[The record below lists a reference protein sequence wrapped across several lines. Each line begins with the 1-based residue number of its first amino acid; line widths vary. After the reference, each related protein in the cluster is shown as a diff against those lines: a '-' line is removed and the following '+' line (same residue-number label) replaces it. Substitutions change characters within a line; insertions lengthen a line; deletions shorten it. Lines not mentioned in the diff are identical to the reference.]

1 MVLFKSG
8 DVKGDVDEQLEA
20 LHLEPKYALAH
31 SEIAWIY
38 ATEGEVRNPVEAL
51 KHAQIAVELNQW
63 KSPGIIE
70 TLAESQFLNG
80 MYKEAV
86 ETERKALQL
95 DPDSK
100 DFKKNLKRY
109 QDALKKNRKS

>member
-1 MVLFKSG
+1 MQSFAFG
-8 DVKGDVDEQLEA
+8 
-20 LHLEPKYALAH
+20 LHGFFIHAVQKLGLSQSFNDARGFP
-31 SEIAWIY
+31 SIQFN
-38 ATEGEVRNPVEAL
+38 GNPVEAL

>member
-1 MVLFKSG
+1 M
-8 DVKGDVDEQLEA
+8 
-20 LHLEPKYALAH
+20 
-31 SEIAWIY
+31 
-38 ATEGEVRNPVEAL
+38 
-51 KHAQIAVELNQW
+51 NQW

-95 DPDSK
+95 DPDSA